1 MQQQEPAMPTLR
13 NPVLDRLRKDE
24 LALGVGIR
32 LARSVEIAK
41 MMRGCDFDWL
51 FIDLEHGPL
60 TLDQVAQMSAMAM
73 EAGIG
78 AIVRVPHAQWDMASR
93 ALDNGATGI
102 VIPHIE
108 TVEVAATAVQRLRF
122 PPVGHRATYGGIAQ
136 YDYGPVEV
144 VEVAAALDATILLA
158 MMLESPRGIENA
170 EAIAALPGIDVLFI
184 GAHDL
189 SVEMGVPGQLDHPRM
204 VAAFERVVAAAK
216 KHGKFCGFGGVADE
230 ALIGR
235 YIGLGMRMIQN
246 GTDFA
251 FMIKAATD
259 RAKALRRVHR

>member
-1 MQQQEPAMPTLR
+1 MARLR
-13 NPVLDRLRKDE
+13 NPVLDRLRNDE
-24 LALGVGIR
+24 LALGVGVR

-78 AIVRVPHAQWDMASR
+78 AVVRVPHAQWDMASR

-102 VIPHIE
+102 VVPHVE

-144 VEVAAALDATILLA
+144 VEVAPQLDATIMLA
-158 MMLESPRGIENA
+158 MMLESPLGIENA
-170 EAIAALPGIDVLFI
+170 DAIAALPGIDVLFV
-184 GAHDL
+184 GTHDL
-189 SVEMGVPGQLDHPRM
+189 SVEMGVPGILDHPKM
-204 VAAFERVVAAAK
+204 LAAMGHVVAMAK
-216 KHGKFCGFGGVADE
+216 KHGKFCGFGGVGDE
-230 ALIGR
+230 ALIKR
-235 YIGLGMRMIQN
+235 YIGMGMRMIQN

-259 RAKALRRVHR
+259 RAQALRSVQR